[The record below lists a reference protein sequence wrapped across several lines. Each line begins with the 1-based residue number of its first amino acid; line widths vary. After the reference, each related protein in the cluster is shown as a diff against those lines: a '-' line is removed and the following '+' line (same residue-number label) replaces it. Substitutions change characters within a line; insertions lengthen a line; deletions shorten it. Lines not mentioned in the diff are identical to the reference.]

1 MIEAIRQFFR
11 QHIDP
16 AMVPEADRDHAARLA
31 AAALLVEMSHIGGS
45 DDPAQLA
52 VLETAVRQKFDL
64 TREETHELLELARA
78 EQREAV
84 DYHQFTSLIKDHFDY
99 SGRVRLIEA
108 LWRVAYAD
116 DRLAPL
122 EEHMVR
128 KIADLIYVKHSDF
141 INAKLRV
148 TASSD

>member
-11 QHIDP
+11 QHMD
-16 AMVPEADRDHAARLA
+16 PEADSETDGDHAARLA
-31 AAALLVEMSHIGGS
+31 AAALLVEMSQIGGS
-45 DDPAQLA
+45 EDSTQRTM
-52 VLETAVRQKFDL
+52 LETAVREKFDL
-64 TREETHELLELARA
+64 TAEETHELLELARQ

-99 SGRVRLIEA
+99 AGRVRLIEA

-116 DRLAPL
+116 DQLAPL

-128 KIADLIYVKHSDF
+128 KIADLIYVKHGDF

-148 TASSD
+148 SGE